1 MDLVSVIIPYHKKRN
16 FVKETILSVIN
27 QSYDNLEILIIYD
40 DTNLND
46 LEFIQEISKLDN
58 RIKIINN
65 KKILGAG
72 LSRNIGIEQSNG
84 KYIAF
89 IDADDTWVSN
99 KLKEQISFMKKN
111 NHQISHTSYFIINEK
126 KKNYWSKKGKRFTID

>member
-65 KKILGAG
+65 K
-72 LSRNIGIEQSNG
+72 R
-84 KYIAF
+84 Y
-89 IDADDTWVSN
+89 
-99 KLKEQISFMKKN
+99 
-111 NHQISHTSYFIINEK
+111 
-126 KKNYWSKKGKRFTID
+126 